1 MSDDMSR
8 GVYEF
13 YVYMS
18 MSMSFICMSILGA
31 QSYENDRAP
40 LFKLNNIW
48 VIRNN
53 WTSKKVLFLISES
66 NINLHEV

>member
-1 MSDDMSR
+1 MICQ
-8 GVYEF
+8 GE
-13 YVYMS
+13 YMS
-18 MSMSFICMSILGA
+18 LLGA
-31 QSYENDRAP
+31 QSYANDRAP

-48 VIRNN
+48 MIRNN

>member
-1 MSDDMSR
+1 MICQ
-8 GVYEF
+8 GE
-13 YVYMS
+13 YMS
-18 MSMSFICMSILGA
+18 LLGA
-31 QSYENDRAP
+31 QSYENGRAP